1 MKYRTAIYDTLV
13 KLPALKEELFQSLKI
28 KRLASFEGRS
38 PKDLPDAQMLA
49 IDKFFDQ
56 LKIVLRALDLD
67 AGYATGKA
75 DDLTTVFATMNPEL
89 KRLVEEELPK
99 ICATIAEPYC
109 ANIQASLTEL
119 FEWSSR
125 TVPLGNSGDEN
136 DFLRYVENDYDREL
150 AKTWASAVKQ
160 TIDQFKRIPKR
171 YCDAEV
177 LRFSEMFSSHPELKK
192 CQRVLR
198 RFGRSATSGM
208 HGFEAAGVPKPPF
221 GLDQDILYFFEAPLR
236 WELDE
241 QLAPEKRDGEI
252 RESLRDMLS
261 YAADGAAR
269 LYVEDSRDTPAE
281 LAAQEQ
287 EKDEYETVLNC
298 VEKFLEDEATWWMI
312 EQGPVEFGLF
322 FERKRLLRK
331 YRVHD
336 RTVVDSGELGLL
348 LEEIQMAFCLN
359 RHASVAALS
368 RAALEYVMKLH
379 IIRVGAKIDL
389 GEYKDAIFSSKQDSL
404 KWNINIPLEED
415 ESKLRKAVDA
425 IHRFGNDVLHATHLK
440 TQFDSKQMSLDRELL
455 NQRMQDNCLV
465 HIPAVVELLLPRVL
479 GRA

>member
-1 MKYRTAIYDTLV
+1 MKYRTAIYDRLV

-38 PKDLPDAQMLA
+38 PKDLRDAQMLA

-56 LKIVLRALDLD
+56 LKIVLRALDQD

-75 DDLTTVFATMNPEL
+75 DDLTTVFATLNPAL
-89 KRLVEEELPK
+89 KRLVDEELPK

-109 ANIQASLTEL
+109 ANIQASLTDL

-125 TVPLGNSGDEN
+125 SVPLGNSGDEN

-150 AKTWASAVKQ
+150 VRIWASAVEQ
-160 TIDQFKRIPKR
+160 TIEQFERIPKR
-171 YCDAEV
+171 YCDAQV

-198 RFGRSATSGM
+198 RFERSATSGM
-208 HGFEAAGVPKPPF
+208 HGFEAAGIPKPPF
-221 GLDQDILYFFEAPLR
+221 GIDQDIMYFIEAPLR

-252 RESLRDMLS
+252 REALRTLVD
-261 YAADGAAR
+261 YAEDGAKHLYSESSYDTAETLRAR
-269 LYVEDSRDTPAE
+269 EAE
-281 LAAQEQ
+281 LA
-287 EKDEYETVLNC
+287 DYESTLDA
-298 VEKFLEDEATWWMI
+298 VEGFLDDVAVWWMI

-322 FERKRLLRK
+322 FERTKLLRK

-336 RTVVDSGELGLL
+336 RTVVDSGELGIL

-359 RHASVAALS
+359 RPATVAALS

-379 IIRVGAKIDL
+379 IIRVGGKIEL
-389 GEYKDAIFSSKQDSL
+389 GAYKDKIFSTGSE
-404 KWNINIPLEED
+404 WHIEIPLSED
-415 ESKLRKAVDA
+415 EEKLKSAVKGIYD
-425 IHRFGNDVLHATHLK
+425 FGNEVLHANHLNKK
-440 TQFDSKQMSLDRELL
+440 TDIKQISVDQEQLSKRMRE
-455 NQRMQDNCLV
+455 NCLV
-465 HIPAVVELLLPRVL
+465 HIPAVVELLLPRAL
-479 GRA
+479 GRV